1 MGPTTAPVAPTT
13 EPTTAD
19 QESVMWSNPLSI
31 GVSS

>member
-1 MGPTTAPVAPTT
+1 MGPPTAPAAPTI
-13 EPTTAD
+13 EPTTAG